1 MEDSNARR
9 VGGGEIM
16 PTPVFD
22 NDEFKRIRDL
32 PRRDHDWSPER
43 TRQAIELI
51 SGAFG
56 KGTGKKV
63 RAIQARAV
71 CEYAD
76 TGTLVAEVGAGFG
89 KALMSM
95 LVARVAVQRFGKQRI
110 LLVVPAKLR
119 EQTIDVHAD
128 WAKHFSIPPLIG
140 AEAAWNGGAVIRLL
154 SYESLSVVSKATF
167 LEQWRPDVI
176 ICDEAHFLARMKS
189 ARTKRMFR
197 YVRSARKAGEDIHFI
212 PLSGTM
218 RRKSL
223 RECAHIYAAALQDMS
238 PLPNDYP
245 TLESWSFCLD
255 EGVDEFLRYDPGA
268 LLDLCEEDEKKDL
281 QGWRKAVRRRLI
293 STPGVIATSEAA
305 VDIPLVLQVRRLQ
318 VPDAVL
324 QALAEVRQGLLP
336 TGDEADSPI
345 AIWQAARQL
354 ATGFSYRWVPAGP
367 EDWLEARRN
376 WNTFVREVLEHPPRG
391 MTLDSPLQVWQAVD
405 AGKFGHVPEQ
415 AAWRAIRD
423 TFKPN
428 PVPHWVSDFMVK
440 DAEGWALETGGIVW
454 VNHTSALE
462 KDGCQ
467 DDVEIGKG
475 FTKIPFFGAGDERIA
490 TYKGPCAASIRAH
503 GTGRNLQQWSR
514 ALITC
519 LPSSG
524 STLEQLLARHHRV
537 GQEADLVHV
546 EFYAHTPEMV
556 DALETAQRDAAYAE
570 GLSGQPQRVLSSN
583 ILDET
588 GHRLDIGSYRVTM
601 GWG

>member
-1 MEDSNARR
+1 
-9 VGGGEIM
+9 M
-16 PTPVFD
+16 PTPVLD

-32 PRRDHDWSPER
+32 PTRPHDWSPEV
-43 TRQAIELI
+43 TKQAVELI
-51 SGAFG
+51 SKAFG

-63 RAIQARAV
+63 RPIQARGAA
-71 CEYAD
+71 EYAD
-76 TGTLVAEVGAGFG
+76 HGVFVGEISAGYG
-89 KALMSM
+89 KALLSF
-95 LVARVAVQRFGKQRI
+95 LLAAIAVGRFRKIRI

-119 EQTIDVHAD
+119 EQTRDVHAE
-128 WAKHFSIPPLIG
+128 WSKHFDIPPLIG
-140 AEAAWNGGAVIRLL
+140 SEDPWKGGAVIRLL

-167 LEQWRPDVI
+167 LEQWRPDII
-176 ICDEAHFLARMKS
+176 ICDEAHFLARMSS

-197 YVRSARKAGEDIHFI
+197 YVKGARKAGEDVHFI

-218 RRKSL
+218 RRKSI
-223 RECAHIYAAALQDMS
+223 RECAHIYAAALQDRS

-255 EGVDEFLRYDPGA
+255 EGVDDFLRYEPGA
-268 LLDLCEEDEKKDL
+268 LLELCQEDEKHDL
-281 QGWRKAVRRRLI
+281 QGWRRAVRRRLI
-293 STPGVIATSEAA
+293 STPGVIATSETA
-305 VDIPLVLQVRRLQ
+305 VDIPLVLQVRRLA
-318 VPDAVL
+318 VPEVV
-324 QALAEVRQGLLP
+324 QRALAEVRTGLLP
-336 TGDEADSPI
+336 TGDEAETPI

-354 ATGFSYRWVPAGP
+354 ATGFSYRWVPQAP
-367 EDWLEARRN
+367 KEWLEARRA
-376 WNTFVREVLEHPPRG
+376 WNTFVREVLSHPPHG
-391 MTLDSPLQVWQAVD
+391 MHLDSPLQVWQAVD

-428 PVPHWVSDFMVK
+428 PVPHWISDFMVK
-440 DAEGWALETGGIVW
+440 DAEEWALETGGIVW

-467 DDVEIGKG
+467 DDEEIGKG

-503 GTGRNLQQWSR
+503 GTGRNLQQWNR

-524 STLEQLLARHHRV
+524 TTLEQLLARHHRV
-537 GQEADLVHV
+537 GQTADLVQV
-546 EFYAHTPEMV
+546 EFYAHTPEMI

-583 ILDET
+583 ILNEN
-588 GHRLDIGSYRVTM
+588 GHLLDIGAYRVMM
-601 GWG
+601 GWDRE